1 MRDCGFER
9 GEEGRKE
16 HSDLPHINGHVKSA
30 GDKVDGADL
39 VTIEDVT
46 DPGVEDVVVLN
57 EGDVLGDDECD
68 G

>member
-1 MRDCGFER
+1 MVLREEKR
-9 GEEGRKE
+9 GTRNME
-16 HSDLPHINGHVKSA
+16 HTDLPHINGHVKSA
-30 GDKVDGADL
+30 GDIVDGADL